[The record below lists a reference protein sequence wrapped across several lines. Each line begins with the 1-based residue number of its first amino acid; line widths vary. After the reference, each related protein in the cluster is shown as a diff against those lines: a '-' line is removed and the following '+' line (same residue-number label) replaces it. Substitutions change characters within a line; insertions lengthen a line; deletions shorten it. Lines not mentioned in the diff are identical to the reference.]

1 VFSVVVLAIG
11 VCALISLTAILG
23 HALIEAGRSNGSF
36 DGDGGSRSKATDIQ
50 LDRAEK
56 GADKS

>member
-36 DGDGGSRSKATDIQ
+36 DGGGSRSKAADIQ

>member
-11 VCALISLTAILG
+11 VSALISLTAIMG

-36 DGDGGSRSKATDIQ
+36 DGDGGSRSNATDIQ
-50 LDRAEK
+50 VDSAEN
-56 GADKS
+56 GADQT